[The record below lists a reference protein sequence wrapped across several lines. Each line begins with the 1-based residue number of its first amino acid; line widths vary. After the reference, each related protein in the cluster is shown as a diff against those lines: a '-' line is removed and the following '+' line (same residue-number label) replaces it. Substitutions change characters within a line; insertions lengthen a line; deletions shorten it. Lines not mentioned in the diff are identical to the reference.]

1 MRVVA
6 LMRIALVVPGGLDRS
21 GRERVIPI
29 LLWLIERLARRHTVH
44 AFVLRHYPE
53 PCTYQLL
60 GATVHDLG
68 RANGPTG
75 LRSILQLRHL
85 VRALQLA
92 GPFDVIHGYWGVPA
106 GLPAAMAGRWL
117 RTPTVVTCNSGE
129 FVCLR
134 PLRYGMQCSWR
145 GRLTVAL
152 ATRLATRVHVT
163 SLYMERLAK
172 EAGLGPELIPLG
184 VDTRTF
190 RPATT
195 EPPAGP
201 PWRLLHVAT
210 LNRVKDQPTLLRALA
225 RVVALRPGVHLDV
238 VGEDTL
244 GGAVQNLCDG
254 LRLRQH
260 VTFHGFQ
267 PTERLPA
274 FYQRA
279 HLLVVTSRHEA
290 AGVVV
295 LEAAASGLPTIG
307 SAVGYVADWSPSAA
321 YGVPAGD
328 ETALADGILTLL
340 GDPARRERLAHE
352 AARRA
357 RAQDADWSANAI
369 ERLYNA
375 GLPDR

>member
-1 MRVVA
+1 
-6 LMRIALVVPGGLDRS
+6 MRIALVVPGGLDRS

-29 LLWLIERLARRHTVH
+29 LLWLTERLARRHTVH
-44 AFVLRHYPE
+44 AFVLRHHPE

-68 RANGPTG
+68 RATGPTG
-75 LRSILQLRHL
+75 LRSLLQLRHL
-85 VRALQLA
+85 VRALRLA
-92 GPFDVIHGYWGVPA
+92 GPFDVIHGFWGVPA

-117 RTPTVVTCNSGE
+117 GTPTVVTYCSGE
-129 FVCLR
+129 LVCLR
-134 PLRYGMQCSWR
+134 HPRYGLRCSWR

-152 ATRLATRVHVT
+152 TSRLASRLHVT
-163 SLYMERLAK
+163 SRYMERLAH
-172 EAGLGPELIPLG
+172 ASGLGVELIPLG

-190 RPATT
+190 HPPA

-225 RVVALRPGVHLDV
+225 RVVQRMPDVHLDI

-244 GGAVQNLCDG
+244 GGAVQNLCAG
-254 LRLRQH
+254 LQLLPH

-267 PTERLPA
+267 PTDRLPA
-274 FYQRA
+274 FYQGA
-279 HLLVVTSRHEA
+279 HLLVLTSRHEA

-328 ETALADGILTLL
+328 ERALADGILTLL
-340 GDPARRERLAHE
+340 GDPAQRERLARE
-352 AARRA
+352 AERRA
-357 RAQDADWSANAI
+357 RAQDAEWSAGAM

-375 GLPDR
+375 GLHVR